1 MSLRRF
7 GTALFALALLSGSW
21 FDAAAQSVPVAGEA
35 RALPESAGKVAAA
48 SPDGTK
54 FAVVLPGRALCI
66 VESASLQ
73 ELGCAS
79 IADAG
84 ITVGLDSVSWSPDS
98 SRLVFAEMG
107 FTLGND
113 SDLWLMD
120 AATGSL
126 TNLTDDGYA
135 GSISDLDTDATTS
148 PTFSVDTSPAWTP
161 DGLRISFART
171 GYVDGRSTG
180 TVLASIPA
188 SGGPVEELTRLSE
201 QEPGVVAFRSAWSPN
216 GATLY
221 YSRLGSL
228 LLDEDDG
235 VWAYDA
241 ASGETRPIATYGGS
255 NLGAP
260 ALLQVSPR
268 GDTLLVGYP
277 TAMRNFTLT
286 ETLVHLVDL
295 HTGELAPPRMPL
307 VAPTAF
313 RGLTQA
319 TYSPDGSA
327 MLLLIDGAEEH
338 QNELWTLD
346 LATNERTLLLD
357 DVPDPLYEVGI
368 GPSWGANGTAVIGLR
383 HGGALV
389 TEIIGIGL
397 VSSDVLRP
405 AIDRGVAAHLGS
417 APTTA
422 APQ

>member
-1 MSLRRF
+1 MSRRSI
-7 GTALFALALLSGSW
+7 GTVLLALVLLICSSFGP
-21 FDAAAQSVPVAGEA
+21 AAQSAPVAGDI
-35 RALPESAGKVAAA
+35 RTLPDTAGNAVAA

-54 FAVVLPGRALCI
+54 IAIVSPGRSLCI
-66 VESASLQ
+66 VESASLL

-79 IADAG
+79 TADAG
-84 ITVGLDSVSWSPDS
+84 ITVSPDSVAWSPDS
-98 SRLVFAEMG
+98 AQLVVAEMG
-107 FTLGND
+107 FTTGTD

-120 AATGSL
+120 ASSGSL

-135 GSISDLDTDATTS
+135 GSISAPDNGA
-148 PTFSVDTSPAWTP
+148 PFSVDTSPAWTP

-188 SGGPVEELTRLSE
+188 TGGPVDELARLSE
-201 QEPGVVAFRSAWSPN
+201 QEPGIVAFRAAWSAD

-228 LLDEDDG
+228 LLSPDDG

-241 ASGETRPIATYGGS
+241 AKGDTRPIATYHGS

-260 ALLQVSPR
+260 ALLQVSPQ
-268 GDTLLVGYP
+268 GDTLLIGYP
-277 TAMRNFTLT
+277 TAMRNITLS

-295 HTGELAPPRMPL
+295 DTGEIAPPRMPL

-327 MLLLIDGAEEH
+327 LLLLIDGAE
-338 QNELWTLD
+338 QNKNELWVLD
-346 LATNERTLLLD
+346 LATGERTLLLD

-368 GPSWGANGTAVIGLR
+368 SPSWGVNGVVVIGLR

-389 TEIIGIGL
+389 TEIVGIGL
-397 VSSDVLRP
+397 GGPGDLRSIADP
-405 AIDRGVAAHLGS
+405 GAASHPGS
-417 APTTA
+417 APTKE